1 MPKLA
6 DLLTVLAVAGGL
18 TCTASWPAMAADVQ
32 HQQTPSQDPAP
43 SAQPAID
50 GVMAA
55 FDAYP
60 LVGIGDAHGLAQEQ
74 DFYAAIIRDPRFAR
88 QVGNVVV
95 EFGGAAHQ
103 AIIDRYVNGEDVPF
117 SELRKVWSDTVGF
130 QPYPGYIGFMTFY
143 AQVRATNLSLPP
155 AQRIKVWLG
164 EPPIDWSR
172 VNTAAEWRSFVEQR
186 DTHAADVILKNVLGK
201 DRKALVI
208 YGTTH
213 FDRRNPRGVKLRT
226 KPLPG
231 SEAAVRK
238 MLSDA
243 GAGKVD
249 PAIFSPGA
257 YRGVLGIIGGL
268 QSEVAA
274 WGPVRSMRFV
284 QAEVSGEVFEVEF
297 AKETRIV
304 RVLVD
309 AQGRIDGFGRGFVQP
324 GPWLVD
330 LVEARR
336 PNAFY
341 VLAPYTGLVGRPC
354 EEPIEQAMRDWP
366 KPALANSVRGSV
378 LPEIA
383 KASGCELSSQI
394 LAADAMLYVG
404 SGRELVTAQRDPAMI
419 LDEAFRREMD
429 RRYQIMTGRPLGPI
443 SVTANPV
450 TPLGYNRPPPNP
462 QAGVR

>member
-1 MPKLA
+1 MTRRA
-6 DLLTVLAVAGGL
+6 GILTAL
-18 TCTASWPAMAADVQ
+18 TFILAMAFA
-32 HQQTPSQDPAP
+32 AP
-43 SAQPAID
+43 LTAIAAGASAQRPATQEASVAEPAID
-50 GVMAA
+50 AIFAA
-55 FDAYP
+55 FENYP
-60 LVGIGDAHGLAQEQ
+60 LVGLGDAHGLAQEQ
-74 DFYAAIIRDPRFAR
+74 DFYAAIMRDPRFAR

-143 AQVRATNLSLPP
+143 AQVRLTNASLPP

-172 VNTAAEWRSFVEQR
+172 VNTAAEWRSFAEQR
-186 DTHAADVILKNVLGK
+186 DTHAADVILKNVLGR

-213 FDRRNPRGVKLRT
+213 FDRRIPKGVKVRT

-243 GAGKVD
+243 SVGKVD

-257 YRGVLGIIGGL
+257 YQGVLRIIGGL

-297 AKETRIV
+297 AKETRVV

-309 AQGRIDGFGRGFVQP
+309 AQGRIDGFGRGFAQP

-330 LVEARR
+330 LVEAKR
-336 PNAFY
+336 PDAFY
-341 VLAPYTGLVGRPC
+341 VVAPYTGFVGRPC
-354 EEPIEQAMRDWP
+354 EQPFEQAMRDWP
-366 KPALANSVRGSV
+366 RPALASPIRTSV

-383 KASGCELSSQI
+383 RASGCELSAQI
-394 LAADAMLYVG
+394 VSADAMLYVG
-404 SGRELVTAQRDPAMI
+404 PGRELVMAQRDPAMI
-419 LDEAFRREMD
+419 LDETFRKEMS
-429 RRYQIMTGRPLGPI
+429 RRYQIMTGRPLSPI
-443 SVTANPV
+443 SIAANPA
-450 TPLGYNRPPPNP
+450 TPLGYNRPPPGP
-462 QAGVR
+462 VR